1 MKLNLFACGDIFN
14 ATKSN
19 NFITSELQEII
30 SNADISMCNFEA
42 PIEHTGMKSIP
53 KVGPHLFQSEDTIEY
68 LQSIGFN
75 IVSLAN
81 NHIYDFGSNGII
93 ETINKLKLNRIT
105 YIGAGINF
113 EEAYKTQIII
123 KNGLKIGFISACEN
137 QFGCLYDDLKKG
149 GYAWIYHDL
158 IDDNVRILRSE
169 CDFVILSAHAGV
181 EDINFPICEWRKR
194 YKRLCDLGV
203 DVIIGHHPHVPQ
215 GIENYNNSLIFY
227 SLGNFYFDNEE
238 FRFKSDD
245 SFSIIIQFEKHKKT
259 SYELIF
265 HKKNNNQVC
274 KSNVDDVNFKLD
286 VLNSLIH
293 VNLEQNT
300 NEISIYLYK
309 KYYHNYY
316 RMSVGMAP
324 IDISFFKKIKIFI
337 RNLIFKNKVIRERNL
352 ILLHNIR
359 IDSHRFIVQRALSL
373 LSESN
378 DLN

>member
-1 MKLNLFACGDIFN
+1 M
-14 ATKSN
+14 
-19 NFITSELQEII
+19 
-30 SNADISMCNFEA
+30 
-42 PIEHTGMKSIP
+42 
-53 KVGPHLFQSEDTIEY
+53 
-68 LQSIGFN
+68 
-75 IVSLAN
+75 
-81 NHIYDFGSNGII
+81 
-93 ETINKLKLNRIT
+93 
-105 YIGAGINF
+105 
-113 EEAYKTQIII
+113 
-123 KNGLKIGFISACEN
+123 
-137 QFGCLYDDLKKG
+137 
-149 GYAWIYHDL
+149 
-158 IDDNVRILRSE
+158 
-169 CDFVILSAHAGV
+169 
-181 EDINFPICEWRKR
+181 
-194 YKRLCDLGV
+194 
-203 DVIIGHHPHVPQ
+203 
-215 GIENYNNSLIFY
+215 
-227 SLGNFYFDNEE
+227 
-238 FRFKSDD
+238 
-245 SFSIIIQFEKHKKT
+245 
-259 SYELIF
+259 IF